1 MRKILLSLLILLN
14 IQIKAQCW
22 KTVDVQGHRTVAIK
36 NDGTLWAWGYNA
48 YGQLGDGTVL
58 DKNSPTKID
67 TSNNWKTISAG
78 TFHTVAIKTDG
89 TLWAWGYNHIGQ
101 LGDGTTIDKNS
112 PVQIGSDNNWK
123 MVSASN
129 SFNVAIKTD
138 GTLWAWGDNS
148 YGQLGDGTTT
158 LKKTPI
164 KIGTETNWETA
175 TTGEGYYSI
184 AIKTDGTLWAWGYN
198 QYGQLGD
205 GTPTKTNIPIK
216 IGTANNWKTIA
227 GGRYFTTA
235 IQADGTLWTWGNN
248 EQGQLGDGTFINKMS
263 PAKVDASTNWKAVS
277 AGSNHIVAIKT
288 DGTLWAW
295 GSNEQGQL
303 GDGTIIYKNIPTK
316 ISTANN
322 WQTIATGGNNTIIIK
337 TDGSLWA
344 WGSNNK
350 GSVGDGT
357 TIDKKSPTLI
367 NCPGAFT
374 ATTTQTNLN
383 CAGDTNGSASISSV
397 TGGTA
402 PYTYLW
408 SNGATTASISDLKA
422 GDYSCT
428 ITDATSLTVTK
439 SFTITQPTAIAFTT
453 KSTNACNNNKGS
465 LTVTAT
471 GGTTPYQYAISPD
484 FVYQTSNVFSGLSA
498 GNYTLIIKD
507 ANGCS
512 TPNNSTSSITNTPPP
527 TATAQSFNTGAT
539 VANLQ
544 ASGLDIKWYNTI
556 TGGTAL
562 DLSTTLQTGKYY
574 ASQTVNGCESSRT
587 TVDVTVTNQIPTY
600 VPTSG
605 LLAYYPFN
613 TNANDAS
620 GNGYNG
626 VASGAVLTTDRY
638 GKTNSA
644 YSFDGISSYIDA
656 TIATIPQNNSPR
668 TISGWFKTNSFNYS
682 ESNYNTIFNYGNL
695 STTQRF
701 ALSLYSKGYLDFI
714 SSSNFSNNDLGI
726 QNNYL
731 DNTWHFITITYDGT
745 KVSLFVDGNYVNGKN
760 ITLNTINKNLRIG
773 KRIDGDTNNEYF
785 KGLIDDIGIWNR
797 VLTTNE
803 ITGLYN
809 STNNLYTLI
818 PNINF
823 EKKLIALGIDS
834 GTTDGK
840 VLTSNISSLTSLD
853 VSSASITNLTG
864 IQDFVALT
872 SLNCSNNQLTT
883 LDISKNVA
891 LSSLDCSYNYGLIS
905 FDPAKNIA
913 LTSLKSNGNSKLLT
927 FDVSKNLALTD
938 LECNNVNLTTLDVSA
953 NTSLLTL
960 RCYNNRLI
968 TLDVTKNTALKV
980 LNCYSNQLSAIDVSN
995 NVALDTLNCNSNKLI
1010 TLDVSKNINLKRLN
1024 CSNNKLTSLNLKN
1037 GNNSKLEIPFSGFN
1051 YNPDLFCIQVDNKNY
1066 SDANWSTMKDAT
1078 ANYSDNCPPQN
1089 ILISSEFEDKLIALG
1104 IDKDGKNG
1112 SVLSAEILNV
1122 KSIDVSNSGITN
1134 LSGIEYFMNLE
1145 SLICKGNLLSSI
1157 DLSKNTLLKYLDCSN
1172 NPLTAL
1178 DVSKNI
1184 LLVELYCD
1192 GGVSITNKTTSA
1204 KNTGT
1209 GRLTALDLSN
1219 NLFLTK
1225 LSCSNN
1231 QIVNLNLSKNTILTD
1246 VNCSN
1251 NNLQN
1256 LNLNNSNNTKMLTVN
1271 FKNNASLFC
1280 IKVDNTTYSNTNW
1293 AGAKDTTT
1301 RYSEDCEAPL
1311 TLASDNFAIESK
1323 GESCL
1328 NQNNGEINIS
1338 AKASYNYVANINGT
1352 KYPLVNNSLKV
1363 SNLAPAVYSV
1373 SITITGE
1380 LFEQNF
1386 TVTIPKGAT
1395 ITAKSTVSSR
1405 MASVE
1410 ITEGTAPYIVFVNGE
1425 EQFET
1430 ASDTFSVGV
1439 NKGDFLEVKTAK
1451 ACEGI
1456 YLKEIDSDVLES
1468 VLAHPNPTN
1477 GKFEIEIPI
1486 SIKEI
1491 VIDLYTMDSKIISKE
1506 TYTPT
1511 NGRVPLNLENQ
1522 ASGIYIAKI
1531 YLAQPKYLKII
1542 KK

>member
-1 MRKILLSLLILLN
+1 MRKILLFLFIFLN

-22 KTVDVQGHRTVAIK
+22 KTVAAGVNHTVALK
-36 NDGTLWAWGYNA
+36 TDNTLWAWGNNMN
-48 YGQLGDGTVL
+48 GQLGDGTTIT
-58 DKNSPTKID
+58 KNKPIRID
-67 TSNNWKTISAG
+67 TTNNWQIVVAG
-78 TFHTVAIKTDG
+78 DFHTVAIKTDG
-89 TLWAWGYNHIGQ
+89 TLWAWGDYGYRELDVSSPINR
-101 LGDGTTIDKNS
+101 TI
-112 PVQIGSDNNWK
+112 PTQIGSDTNWK
-123 MVSASN
+123 TVAAGGYHT
-129 SFNVAIKTD
+129 VAIKTD
-138 GTLWAWGDNS
+138 GTLWAWGNNE
-148 YGQLGDGTTT
+148 YGQLGDGT
-158 LKKTPI
+158 KINKTIPI
-164 KIGTETNWETA
+164 QIGTANNWQTIS
-175 TTGEGYYSI
+175 TGQYHTI
-184 AIKTDGTLWAWGYN
+184 AIKTDGTLWAWGFN
-198 QYGQLGD
+198 S
-205 GTPTKTNIPIK
+205 
-216 IGTANNWKTIA
+216 A
-227 GGRYFTTA
+227 
-235 IQADGTLWTWGNN
+235 
-248 EQGQLGDGTFINKMS
+248 GQLGDGTFTDRYKPTQIGTTN
-263 PAKVDASTNWKAVS
+263 NWKTIS
-277 AGSNHIVAIKT
+277 AGNYTTAIKT
-288 DGTLWAW
+288 DGTLWGW
-295 GSNEQGQL
+295 GPNYYGQL
-303 GDGTIIYKNIPTK
+303 GDGTNTNKNTPTQ
-316 ISTANN
+316 IGTANN
-322 WQTIATGGNNTIIIK
+322 WQTITAGNFHTAAIK
-337 TDGSLWA
+337 TDGTLWTCGQNYYGQLGDSTTIDKNIFTQTDSETNWKNATAGNGFTLAIKTDNTLFA
-344 WGSNNK
+344 WGFNNTGK
-350 GSVGDGT
+350 LGDGT
-357 TIDKKSPTLI
+357 TVNKNIPTLVD
-367 NCPGAFT
+367 CLGTFT
-374 ATTTQTNLN
+374 VTSSLTNLKCTGSN
-383 CAGDTNGSASISSV
+383 DGSASISSV
-397 TGGTA
+397 SGGII

-408 SNGATTASISDLKA
+408 SNGATTNSITGLKA
-422 GDYSCT
+422 GNYSCT
-428 ITDATSLTVTK
+428 ITDATSLSVTK
-439 SFTITQPTAIAFTT
+439 SFSITVGVDTQNPTISYMPNITVNTNSNCTATNVLLGTPVTSDNCSVASVTNNAPSSFPLGNTKVTWTVKDASNNVATITQSVTVNDVTKPTITAPPTVIV
-453 KSTNACNNNKGS
+453 NADSNG
-465 LTVTAT
+465 TAT
-471 GGTTPYQYAISPD
+471 GITLGTPTTTDNCSVASVTNNAPTTFLSGNTTVTWTVKD
-484 FVYQTSNVFSGLSA
+484 GSNNIA
-498 GNYTLIIKD
+498 
-507 ANGCS
+507 
-512 TPNNSTSSITNTPPP
+512 
-527 TATAQSFNTGAT
+527 TATQ
-539 VANLQ
+539 
-544 ASGLDIKWYNTI
+544 I
-556 TGGTAL
+556 
-562 DLSTTLQTGKYY
+562 
-574 ASQTVNGCESSRT
+574 
-587 TVDVTVTNQIPTY
+587 VTVIGGNPT
-600 VPTSG
+600 
-605 LLAYYPFN
+605 
-613 TNANDAS
+613 
-620 GNGYNG
+620 
-626 VASGAVLTTDRY
+626 
-638 GKTNSA
+638 
-644 YSFDGISSYIDA
+644 
-656 TIATIPQNNSPR
+656 
-668 TISGWFKTNSFNYS
+668 
-682 ESNYNTIFNYGNL
+682 
-695 STTQRF
+695 
-701 ALSLYSKGYLDFI
+701 
-714 SSSNFSNNDLGI
+714 
-726 QNNYL
+726 
-731 DNTWHFITITYDGT
+731 
-745 KVSLFVDGNYVNGKN
+745 
-760 ITLNTINKNLRIG
+760 
-773 KRIDGDTNNEYF
+773 
-785 KGLIDDIGIWNR
+785 
-797 VLTTNE
+797 
-803 ITGLYN
+803 
-809 STNNLYTLI
+809 TLI

-883 LDISKNVA
+883 LDVSKNVA

-938 LECNNVNLTTLDVSA
+938 LECNNINLTTLDVSA
-953 NTSLLTL
+953 NTSLLSL
-960 RCYNNRLI
+960 RCYNNRLT

-1010 TLDVSKNINLKRLN
+1010 TLDISKNINLKRLN

-1051 YNPDLFCIQVDNKNY
+1051 YNPDLFCIQVDNKAY
-1066 SDANWSTMKDAT
+1066 SDKNWSDLKDT
-1078 ANYSDNCPPQN
+1078 TTNYSDNCPPQN

-1112 SVLSAEILNV
+1112 SILSAEILNV
-1122 KSIDVSNSGITN
+1122 KSIDISNSGITN

-1157 DLSKNTLLKYLDCSN
+1157 DFSKNTLLKYLDCSN

-1192 GGVSITNKTTSA
+1192 GGVAITNKTTTA

-1219 NLFLTK
+1219 NLLLTK

-1231 QIVNLNLSKNTILTD
+1231 QIVNLDLSKNTLLTD

-1271 FKNNASLFC
+1271 FKSNSSLFC
-1280 IKVDNTTYSNTNW
+1280 IKVDNTAYSNTNW
-1293 AGAKDTTT
+1293 AEAKDTTT

-1311 TLASDNFAIESK
+1311 TLPSDNFTIESK

-1328 NQNNGEINIS
+1328 NQNNGEINIT
-1338 AKASYNYVANINGT
+1338 AKANYNYVASINGT

-1363 SNLAPAVYSV
+1363 SNLTPAIYNV

-1395 ITAKSTVSSR
+1395 ITAKSTVSPR
-1405 MASVE
+1405 LASVE
-1410 ITEGTAPYIVFVNGE
+1410 ITEGTAPYTIFVNGE

-1456 YLKEIDSDVLES
+1456 YLKEIDTDVLES